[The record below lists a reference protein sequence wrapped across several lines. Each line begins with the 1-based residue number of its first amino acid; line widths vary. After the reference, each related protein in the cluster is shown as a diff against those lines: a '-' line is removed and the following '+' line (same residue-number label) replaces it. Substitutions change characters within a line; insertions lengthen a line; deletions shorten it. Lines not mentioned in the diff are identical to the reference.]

1 MRITQKSNPLLTNC
15 SSFFFPVPLASQQ
28 AKAIAKHT
36 DLKVKCYV
44 GEMGVDDWDEAI
56 WENEFNT
63 FNVLVMT
70 AQIFLNLLSHSYITL
85 SKVNLLIF
93 DECHHAKK
101 NDPYRKIMQCFS
113 DCPRRPLP
121 KVMGLTASIVNGKV
135 KPYKLESEIQKLERT
150 LRSTCETSQDEDVE
164 KYAAKPKELVLIYPS
179 QSTDENT
186 NILIGKMSEVLKP
199 GIRFLCDCRV
209 SRIDENAHWYAKFAL
224 RECKETLDELGPWA
238 AFKVAEYLIKDLG
251 MVQFQ
256 F

>member
-1 MRITQKSNPLLTNC
+1 
-15 SSFFFPVPLASQQ
+15 
-28 AKAIAKHT
+28 
-36 DLKVKCYV
+36 
-44 GEMGVDDWDEAI
+44 MGVDDWDEAI

-101 NDPYRKIMQCFS
+101 KGPYRQIMQCFS
-113 DCPRRPLP
+113 DCPQRPLP

-238 AFKVAEYLIKDLG
+238 AFKVAEYLIEDLG
-251 MVQFQ
+251 MVLFQ

>member
-1 MRITQKSNPLLTNC
+1 
-15 SSFFFPVPLASQQ
+15 
-28 AKAIAKHT
+28 
-36 DLKVKCYV
+36 
-44 GEMGVDDWDEAI
+44 MGVDDWDEAI

-113 DCPRRPLP
+113 DCPQRPLP

-135 KPYKLESEIQKLERT
+135 KPYKLESEIQELERT

-251 MVQFQ
+251 MVLFQ

>member
-1 MRITQKSNPLLTNC
+1 
-15 SSFFFPVPLASQQ
+15 
-28 AKAIAKHT
+28 
-36 DLKVKCYV
+36 
-44 GEMGVDDWDEAI
+44 MGVDDWDEAI

-135 KPYKLESEIQKLERT
+135 KPYKLESEIQKLELT

>member
-1 MRITQKSNPLLTNC
+1 
-15 SSFFFPVPLASQQ
+15 
-28 AKAIAKHT
+28 
-36 DLKVKCYV
+36 
-44 GEMGVDDWDEAI
+44 MGVDDWDEAI

-101 NDPYRKIMQCFS
+101 NDPYRQIMQCFS
-113 DCPRRPLP
+113 DCPQRPLP

-135 KPYKLESEIQKLERT
+135 KPYKIESEIQELERT

-164 KYAAKPKELVLIYPS
+164 KYAAKPKELVLVYPS
-179 QSTDENT
+179 QSTDENA
-186 NILIGKMSEVLKP
+186 NILIGKMSEVFKP

-238 AFKVAEYLIKDLG
+238 AFKAAEYLIKDLG
-251 MVQFQ
+251 MVLFQ